1 MDVIEFKRLTAQ
13 VIATRN
19 AESRG
24 FLQAFDVNPGTL
36 AGWSDDAAAKW
47 RAWAAANR
55 TLRVAVAQLE
65 TFLAEPG
72 PVAR

>member
-13 VIATRN
+13 VVATRN

-24 FLQAFDVNPGTL
+24 VLAAFDVNPGTL
-36 AGWSDDAAAKW
+36 GGWSDDAAARW
-47 RAWAAANR
+47 RTWAAANGA
-55 TLRVAVAQLE
+55 LRAAVAQLE
-65 TFLAEPG
+65 AFLRAPD